1 MGTEVGEGVDVGIDV
16 VAVAVGI
23 DVAAGM
29 AVAVGID
36 VAAAAAVGLVVWVD
50 SGAGVEVGRSDV
62 QEATRRSAK
71 VSREAAR
78 SRATFGMRAVVI
90 ILRLCLQFLLVIR
103 VEWAGGFALGG
114 RTLLA
119 RS

>member
-1 MGTEVGEGVDVGIDV
+1 MGTEAGEGVDVV
-16 VAVAVGI
+16 VVAVGI

-36 VAAAAAVGLVVWVD
+36 VAAAAAVGLAVWGD
-50 SGAGVEVGRSDV
+50 SGAGVEVGRSDE
-62 QEATRRSAK
+62 QEATRRRAK

-90 ILRLCLQFLLVIR
+90 ILRLCLQFLLVVR
-103 VEWAGGFALGG
+103 V
-114 RTLLA
+114 
-119 RS
+119 